1 MSTGPTDH
9 PVSNFLV
16 PLSVPNIKASQ
27 NASPTAIAHSVLHE
41 GEEWIYAQDGVGLYQ
56 GNTKIP
62 THQLL
67 SVQLTTHR
75 LLFICSSTPSPAL
88 ENTIPPPAHLQVHL
102 ADIRQTEHYTG
113 FLRSSSKI
121 TLQLG
126 VPTNQNDTGDAEDIG
141 NVATSSTHSGGRV
154 ASWPR
159 QSDWT
164 CRVCGFHNE
173 AISATAIAGRQ
184 SSQSRWSSAPGA
196 TACKLCGVARPED
209 DDPGRT
215 TAVTSVT
222 SDSPTVSTTK
232 QVPCPRCTYLNDPR
246 LYACEICGAK
256 LTTITNQTPD
266 PPPPESIR
274 ISFRK
279 GGDKEVYRRLKS
291 VLASRTWEGKSKMGR
306 MGAVRMAEAGTPVE
320 GTSRSGTPT
329 RGIGIDGILAN
340 IDLENKAKTEE
351 VKDAFE
357 DLEALMVRAGEMVKL
372 VQSLNAKL
380 ATSAPKPTTNGSPDP
395 EAETRTFLRSSLV
408 QLGLPVPAITQDAAM
423 MKDERAYLDAL
434 AAELGGLLTGS
445 GSGAEKRKSRPQG
458 LMVGSHGKGIL
469 GMDEAWVIWNR
480 ARGVSLVS
488 PQVMQKVVPLLT
500 AHTHPSV
507 EKLRFLS
514 GLEVLHTP
522 VYSPT
527 TFERRVTRRLEH
539 ALKAPRQQGIQ
550 EDDGAATVVVES
562 KISSCCSEPYTTT
575 LDIALTEGLSVSL
588 TKEMLSFIEMIPE
601 CGLVRDGQG
610 DGGGTS
616 GSLMGGGPVEERWY
630 RNLISHFNW
639 VDINA
644 ARLYR

>member
-1 MSTGPTDH
+1 MDLCTRWSRPVPRVCLQFAEIPHEMTGRLRAT
-9 PVSNFLV
+9 
-16 PLSVPNIKASQ
+16 
-27 NASPTAIAHSVLHE
+27 HS
-41 GEEWIYAQDGVGLYQ
+41 
-56 GNTKIP
+56 NTKIP

-75 LLFICSSTPSPAL
+75 LLFICSSTPSLAL

-126 VPTNQNDTGDAEDIG
+126 VPTNQNDMGDAEVIG

-154 ASWPR
+154 ASWLR

-329 RGIGIDGILAN
+329 RGIGIG
-340 IDLENKAKTEE
+340 KS
-351 VKDAFE
+351 AFQ
-357 DLEALMVRAGEMVKL
+357 MKL
-372 VQSLNAKL
+372 LNW
-380 ATSAPKPTTNGSPDP
+380 GS
-395 EAETRTFLRSSLV
+395 RFLR
-408 QLGLPVPAITQDAAM
+408 
-423 MKDERAYLDAL
+423 
-434 AAELGGLLTGS
+434 
-445 GSGAEKRKSRPQG
+445 
-458 LMVGSHGKGIL
+458 
-469 GMDEAWVIWNR
+469 
-480 ARGVSLVS
+480 
-488 PQVMQKVVPLLT
+488 
-500 AHTHPSV
+500 
-507 EKLRFLS
+507 
-514 GLEVLHTP
+514 
-522 VYSPT
+522 
-527 TFERRVTRRLEH
+527 RRY
-539 ALKAPRQQGIQ
+539 PRQYRSGEQGKNGRSQ
-550 EDDGAATVVVES
+550 GCFRRPRGADGS
-562 KISSCCSEPYTTT
+562 
-575 LDIALTEGLSVSL
+575 
-588 TKEMLSFIEMIPE
+588 
-601 CGLVRDGQG
+601 R
-610 DGGGTS
+610 
-616 GSLMGGGPVEERWY
+616 R
-630 RNLISHFNW
+630 
-639 VDINA
+639 
-644 ARLYR
+644 